1 MMVGDGVDEVRQK
14 LTDAVAS
21 ILDGT
26 QFAPPAGGI
35 VIDVVV
41 IAGWRTADDDSG
53 VTYIGA
59 SSPWATEGLLSDA
72 LRMHTSDEDGDSDG

>member
-1 MMVGDGVDEVRQK
+1 MAGDGADELRQK

-21 ILDGT
+21 ILEGT
-26 QFAPPAGGI
+26 KFAPPEGGI

-41 IAGWRTADDDSG
+41 IAGWRTSDDGSG

-59 SSPWATEGLLSDA
+59 SSSWATEGLLNDA
-72 LRMHTSDEDGDSDG
+72 LRMHTSDDDEE

>member
-1 MMVGDGVDEVRQK
+1 MDGDGAEQLRQR

-21 ILDGT
+21 ILKDT
-26 QFAPPAGGI
+26 QFAPPEGGI

-41 IAGWRTADDDSG
+41 IAGWRTAEDGSG

-59 SSPWATEGLLSDA
+59 SSSWATEGLLNDV
-72 LRMHTSDEDGDSDG
+72 LRMHTSSDDEE

>member
-1 MMVGDGVDEVRQK
+1 MDGDGAERLRQK

-26 QFAPPAGGI
+26 EFAPPEGGI

-41 IAGWRTADDDSG
+41 IAGWRTADDGSG
-53 VTYIGA
+53 VTYVGA
-59 SSPWATEGLLSDA
+59 SSSWATEGLLNDA
-72 LRMHTSDEDGDSDG
+72 LRMHTSDDDEE